1 MSNEQIHQLKRALL
15 DVYGTFA
22 DKRITNIDRGD
33 RFIIDGRTDS
43 DIASDGNV
51 YGWFCSMFLVVAA
64 GDQVA
69 LTLINLPMSSGVEAW
84 LKEHAEPIGRGG
96 YRIPIARGKQGM
108 LSGLSERVSAITARG
123 KRYDV
128 PSYKYSVPRVVE
140 ALERVQRALDC
151 GWDEG

>member
-1 MSNEQIHQLKRALL
+1 
-15 DVYGTFA
+15 
-22 DKRITNIDRGD
+22 
-33 RFIIDGRTDS
+33 
-43 DIASDGNV
+43 
-51 YGWFCSMFLVVAA
+51 
-64 GDQVA
+64 
-69 LTLINLPMSSGVEAW
+69 
-84 LKEHAEPIGRGG
+84 
-96 YRIPIARGKQGM
+96 M